1 MAEPN
6 PRKPT
11 SAQQRNEG
19 PQQYPKLVF
28 VSHEASKSTSEHNTV
43 IGHGRRLQLDKRNRE
58 KKRSAQQEATYARS
72 LVGWNSPATSAEFQS
87 ASELEERAEQQRSQT
102 SALDARDCS

>member
-72 LVGWNSPATSAEFQS
+72 LVGWNSPAATAEPPSAGGSDEAEEGGEPRVHGTST
-87 ASELEERAEQQRSQT
+87 LE
-102 SALDARDCS
+102 